1 MRAEAA
7 KFANSPVGEIGELTQ
22 LAQSELQMASRFVA
36 AVESNQAVGCARRAV
51 LGV

>member
-1 MRAEAA
+1 MTAR
-7 KFANSPVGEIGELTQ
+7 LTQ